1 MNNKTISEFG
11 FPRILGLN
19 TTSGDQFAAL
29 LLVKPDVWFA
39 RAVVNWRARSVAKS
53 AHNKDFLSDVLVA
66 VASLD
71 LKVPIGAASQTLLTR
86 VRLRLR
92 RRLVLVPRAFFL
104 FLPASLLHKEASA
117 EERVLGEE
125 HPSKNFLEYPP
136 PGSFVCLD

>member
-1 MNNKTISEFG
+1 MINLPLCYWLSQMFDLRAPSSTDV
-11 FPRILGLN
+11 PV
-19 TTSGDQFAAL
+19 L
-29 LLVKPDVWFA
+29 LLNQPTIKTE
-39 RAVVNWRARSVAKS
+39 RTQI
-53 AHNKDFLSDVLVA
+53 HFLSDVLVA

>member
-1 MNNKTISEFG
+1 MFDLRAPSSTDV
-11 FPRILGLN
+11 PV
-19 TTSGDQFAAL
+19 L
-29 LLVKPDVWFA
+29 LLNQPTIKTE
-39 RAVVNWRARSVAKS
+39 RTQI
-53 AHNKDFLSDVLVA
+53 HFLSDVLVA

>member
-1 MNNKTISEFG
+1 MINLPLCHWLSQMFDLRAPSSTDV
-11 FPRILGLN
+11 PV
-19 TTSGDQFAAL
+19 L
-29 LLVKPDVWFA
+29 LLNQPTIKTE
-39 RAVVNWRARSVAKS
+39 RTQI
-53 AHNKDFLSDVLVA
+53 HFLSDVLVT
-66 VASLD
+66 VASFD

-104 FLPASLLHKEASA
+104 FLPASLRHKEASA

>member
-1 MNNKTISEFG
+1 MINLPLCHWLSQMFDLRAPSSTDV
-11 FPRILGLN
+11 PV
-19 TTSGDQFAAL
+19 L
-29 LLVKPDVWFA
+29 LLNQPTIKTE
-39 RAVVNWRARSVAKS
+39 RTQI
-53 AHNKDFLSDVLVA
+53 HFLSDVLVA

-92 RRLVLVPRAFFL
+92 RRLVLVPRTFFL
-104 FLPASLLHKEASA
+104 FLPASLRHKEASA

>member
-1 MNNKTISEFG
+1 MFDLRAPSSTDV
-11 FPRILGLN
+11 PV
-19 TTSGDQFAAL
+19 L
-29 LLVKPDVWFA
+29 LLNQPTIKTE
-39 RAVVNWRARSVAKS
+39 RTQI
-53 AHNKDFLSDVLVA
+53 HFLSDVLVT

-104 FLPASLLHKEASA
+104 FLPASLRHKEASA

-125 HPSKNFLEYPP
+125 HPSKTFLSTPHRGVLSVWINLGPVYMKVGDPR
-136 PGSFVCLD
+136 

>member
-1 MNNKTISEFG
+1 MFDLRAPSSTDV
-11 FPRILGLN
+11 PV
-19 TTSGDQFAAL
+19 L
-29 LLVKPDVWFA
+29 LLNQPTIKTE
-39 RAVVNWRARSVAKS
+39 RTQI
-53 AHNKDFLSDVLVA
+53 HFLSDVLVT

-104 FLPASLLHKEASA
+104 FLPASLRHKEASA